1 MLVVFG
7 NAKISILLHKQGLGK
22 SVTRVLFKGE
32 SMDFANYQKKLD
44 ELKSKLNEAQ
54 TIFNELQNIA
64 EITVIDNGTW
74 QDEKKAANTEGV
86 KK

>member
-1 MLVVFG
+1 
-7 NAKISILLHKQGLGK
+7 
-22 SVTRVLFKGE
+22 
-32 SMDFANYQKKLD
+32 MDFANYQKKLD